1 MNIVPVHGMALAPRA
16 HAYFGFSDLSRALG
30 KEPRVGDELQIVV
43 TRRETERASLKPE
56 DIYPVGLKG
65 TVSEV
70 SGYGFVAVE
79 TGGRVNVSA
88 SEPEEAG
95 GGRRAISLTFS
106 PRPDIEDAD
115 EAALA
120 RRLEKARA
128 DVDEFFSDT
137 QWASFARQQSAR
149 WRSIGDAFGMMSMMM
164 AASNESLYA
173 ILAEDSAAA
182 RADMMEKAVYECLEM
197 GRLSSEGQSEQER
210 DMREKYREGAIR
222 KQMEFLQHQL
232 DELHPESVSDIRRF
246 EEKIAQ
252 SAMNDAARAEATKVL
267 GRMKQEGESGHEYGM
282 LYDYL
287 DFVTSLAWEAPEAE
301 PIDLDE
307 AQRILDDEH
316 FGLAKPKR
324 RILQQI
330 AVMDLNRKQ
339 SGSILLF
346 VGAPGTGKT
355 SIAASIAKALHR
367 KYVRVSLGGVRDEA
381 DIRGHRRTYVGAMP
395 GRIMDGIQKSGV
407 KNPVMV
413 LDEVDKLATS
423 SYAGDPAAAL
433 LEVLD
438 PEQNSTFTDHYMNV
452 PYDLS
457 DVLFICT
464 ANTLDSIP
472 APLLDRME
480 VIRFTGYTPQEKL
493 QIARRHLVPKAFEA
507 AGIDE
512 GALSISDGALERII
526 ADYTAEGGV
535 RGLKKR
541 IDELCRVAAV
551 DIVRAREQGGAQGAS
566 GQAPAVEVDEGN
578 LRGYLDMRPL
588 HHEKVLDR
596 ARPGVVCGLAWTQAG
611 GEILHIE
618 TLFTRG
624 SGKTVVTG
632 QLGDVMKESVQ
643 IAISLV
649 KANYPESAE
658 LFEKNDLH
666 VHVPAGAVPKDGP
679 SAGVTLTTAIASLVT
694 GHAVDARLAMTGEV
708 SLRGTVMPIGGLP
721 EKLMAAQ
728 RAGVTRVLIP
738 ADNMDDLDDV
748 AEEVRSRLQI
758 VPVSSVDELLV
769 QAGVWPGPGAA
780 GEAAPVREE
789 AVAAG

>member
-1 MNIVPVHGMALAPRA
+1 MNIVPVYDMALAPRA
-16 HAYFGFSDLSRALG
+16 HAYFSFNDLSRSLG
-30 KEPRVGDELQIVV
+30 REPKVGDELQIVV
-43 TRRETERASLKPE
+43 TRRETERAGLKPE

-70 SGYGFVAVE
+70 SGYGFVSVE

-88 SEPEEAG
+88 SAPDEGQPS
-95 GGRRAISLTFS
+95 RRSISLTFS
-106 PRPDIEDAD
+106 PRPEVDDAD
-115 EAALA
+115 RAALA
-120 RRLEKARA
+120 KRLEKVRA
-128 DVDEFFSDT
+128 DVNEFFSGT
-137 QWASFARQQSAR
+137 QWASVARQYTAR
-149 WRSIGDAFGMMSMMM
+149 WASIGDAFGTMSMMM
-164 AASNESLYA
+164 VTSNENLYA

-197 GRLSSEGQSEQER
+197 SRLSSEGQSEQER

-232 DELHPESVSDIRRF
+232 DEMHPENVTDIRRF
-246 EEKIAQ
+246 EEKIAA

-287 DFVTSLAWEAPEAE
+287 DFVTSLAWDAPEAE
-301 PIDLDE
+301 PIDLEE
-307 AQRILDDEH
+307 ARRILDDDH

-480 VIRFTGYTPQEKL
+480 VIRFTGYTPQEKF
-493 QIARRHLVPKAFEA
+493 QIARRHLIPKAFEA

-526 ADYTAEGGV
+526 SDYTAEGGV

-551 DIVRAREQGGAQGAS
+551 DIVSAREASAQGAE
-566 GQAPAVEVDEGN
+566 GEAPAEVEVTEEN
-578 LRGYLDMRPL
+578 LRGYLDMHPMR
-588 HHEKVLDR
+588 HERVLDR
-596 ARPGVVCGLAWTQAG
+596 PRPGVVCGLAWTQAG

-624 SGKTVVTG
+624 TGKTVITG

-643 IAISLV
+643 IALSLV

-666 VHVPAGAVPKDGP
+666 VHVPAGSVPKDGP

-721 EKLMAAQ
+721 EKLMAAE

-748 AEEVRSRLQI
+748 AEEVKSKLQI

-769 QAGVWPGPGAA
+769 QAGVWPGPQPQADSVAVEDG
-780 GEAAPVREE
+780 
-789 AVAAG
+789 AVAAL